1 MDFISEELLDYVTKN
16 SHDEPDILKELT
28 RETYQ
33 KVLLPRMLSGALQ
46 GRFLSMISKLT
57 SPKRVL
63 EIGTYTGY
71 ATLCLAEGLIKGGS
85 IDTVDKNEELFDFQR
100 KYFDRSGYG
109 SQIKQHLGNAID
121 IIPALKPGYDLVF
134 FDADKTNYLNY
145 FELVLPKMN
154 SGGVILSD
162 NVLWSGKVI
171 KQADPKD
178 KDTQVLQEFNR
189 LLASDP
195 RIESV
200 LLPLRDG
207 LTMSRVR

>member
-85 IDTVDKNEELFDFQR
+85 IDTVDKNEEFFDFQR

-109 SQIKQHLGNAID
+109 SQIKQHIGNAID

-134 FDADKTNYLNY
+134 LDADKTNYLNY

-178 KDTQVLQEFNR
+178 NDTQVLQEFNR

-195 RIESV
+195 RIESI

>member
-1 MDFISEELLDYVTKN
+1 MRLFIL
-16 SHDEPDILKELT
+16 
-28 RETYQ
+28 
-33 KVLLPRMLSGALQ
+33 
-46 GRFLSMISKLT
+46 
-57 SPKRVL
+57 
-63 EIGTYTGY
+63 
-71 ATLCLAEGLIKGGS
+71 TLCCSFSFL
-85 IDTVDKNEELFDFQR
+85 
-100 KYFDRSGYG
+100 
-109 SQIKQHLGNAID
+109 
-121 IIPALKPGYDLVF
+121 
-134 FDADKTNYLNY
+134 DADKTNYLNY

>member
-1 MDFISEELLDYVTKN
+1 MDFISKELLDYVTKN

-85 IDTVDKNEELFDFQR
+85 VDTVDKNEELFDFQR

-134 FDADKTNYLNY
+134 LDADKTNYLSY

-189 LLASDP
+189 LLATDP

-207 LTMSRVR
+207 LTLSRVR

>member
-85 IDTVDKNEELFDFQR
+85 VDTVDKNEELFDFQR

-134 FDADKTNYLNY
+134 LDADKTNYLSY

-154 SGGVILSD
+154 AGGVILSD

>member
-57 SPKRVL
+57 SPKRIL

-121 IIPALKPGYDLVF
+121 IIPELKRGYDLVF
-134 FDADKTNYLNY
+134 LDADKTNYLNY

>member
-1 MDFISEELLDYVTKN
+1 MDFISEELLYYVTKN

-134 FDADKTNYLNY
+134 LDADKTNYLNY

-178 KDTQVLQEFNR
+178 NDTQVLQEFNR

-195 RIESV
+195 RIESI

>member
-46 GRFLSMISKLT
+46 GRFLSMLSKLT
-57 SPKRVL
+57 SPKRIL

-71 ATLCLAEGLIKGGS
+71 ATLCLAEGLTKDGS
-85 IDTVDKNEELFDFQR
+85 IDTLDKNEELFDFQR

-109 SQIKQHLGNAID
+109 SQIEQHLGNAIN
-121 IIPALKPGYDLVF
+121 IIPDLKSGYDLVF
-134 FDADKTNYLNY
+134 LDADKTNYLNY
-145 FELVLPKMN
+145 FELVLPIMN

-189 LLASDP
+189 LLATDP

-207 LTMSRVR
+207 LTLSRVR

>member
-16 SHDEPDILKELT
+16 SHDEPEILKELT

-33 KVLLPRMLSGALQ
+33 KVLLPRMLSGTLQ
-46 GRFLSMISKLT
+46 GRFLSMLSKLT
-57 SPKRVL
+57 SPTRIL

-71 ATLCLAEGLIKGGS
+71 ATLCLAEGLVKGGS

-109 SQIKQHLGNAID
+109 SQIEQHLGNAID
-121 IIPALKPGYDLVF
+121 IIPKLKLGYDLVF
-134 FDADKTNYLNY
+134 LDADKTNYLNY
-145 FELVLPKMN
+145 YELVLPKMN
-154 SGGVILSD
+154 AGGVILSD
-162 NVLWSGKVI
+162 NVLWSGKVV

-178 KDTQVLQEFNR
+178 MDTQVLQEFNR

-195 RIESV
+195 KIESV

-207 LTMSRVR
+207 LTLSRIR

>member
-57 SPKRVL
+57 SPKRIL

-85 IDTVDKNEELFDFQR
+85 IDTLDKNEELFDFQR

-121 IIPALKPGYDLVF
+121 IIPELKPGYDLVF
-134 FDADKTNYLNY
+134 LDADKTNYLNY